1 MTPQEMLE
9 REFGTLPAMIRLHAE
24 QRPGNIALVLG
35 ERCMNYRELDRLIDR
50 IAAGLQRD
58 GVKPGN
64 AIAICAAASL
74 EYAAVFFGALRA
86 GAAVAPLSPS
96 ATPESL
102 LTMLEDCG
110 ALHFFTDAAV
120 KQSLKPLSI
129 PASVQSIVLDGSD
142 SGTSLTRWLPP
153 ENAKPTTIDA
163 DPNGPFNII
172 YSSGTTGTPKGIVQ
186 PNKMRWAHVRRGVFY
201 GYGADAITLVS
212 TPLYSNTTLVSFLP
226 TIALGGTAI
235 LMRKFDVE
243 EFLVLCEKER
253 VTHAMLVPAQ
263 YKRIMEHPSFGKYDL
278 SSFRGKFSTS
288 APFPAAL
295 KAEVLKRW
303 PGGLTDNYGLTEG
316 GGTCV
321 LFAHE
326 FPEKLH
332 TVGKPAP
339 GHDIR
344 LIDEN
349 GKEVAKGEAGEVVGR
364 SAIMMTG
371 YHNRPDLTAAAEW
384 FDAEGNRFLR
394 SGDIGRFDEEGF
406 LTLLDRRKDM
416 IISGGFNIYPSDLE
430 AVLLCHEAVAEAA
443 VVAAP
448 SERWGETPVAF
459 VVLKEGQR
467 RSPEELRE
475 WANRRLG
482 KTQRISEIRLKPE
495 FPRSPIGKVLK
506 RELRGELLLKTR
518 ADPPPAAFAPHP
530 KLKLEK

>member
-9 REFGTLPAMIRLHAE
+9 QEFGTVPAMIRLHAE
-24 QRPGNIALVLG
+24 RQPENIALVLG
-35 ERCMNYRELDRLIDR
+35 ERRMNYRELDHLVDR

-64 AIAICAAASL
+64 AIAICAVASP

-96 ATPESL
+96 ATPESV
-102 LTMLEDCG
+102 LTMLQDCG
-110 ALHFFTDAAV
+110 AKHFFTDAAV
-120 KQSLKPLSI
+120 MQSLRPLSI
-129 PASVQSIVLDGSD
+129 PASVQSIALDNSETG
-142 SGTSLTRWLPP
+142 LAFENWLPP
-153 ENAKPTTIDA
+153 ENAKPAAIDA
-163 DPNGPFNII
+163 DPDGPFNII

-186 PNKMRWAHVRRGVFY
+186 PNSMRWAHVRRGVFY
-201 GYGADAITLVS
+201 GYGADAITMVS

-235 LMRKFDVE
+235 LMRKFGVE
-243 EFLVLCEKER
+243 EFLALCEKER

-263 YKRIMEHPSFGKYDL
+263 YKRIIEHPNFGKYDL
-278 SSFRGKFSTS
+278 SNFRAKFSTS

-295 KAEVLKRW
+295 KTEVLKRW
-303 PGGLTDNYGLTEG
+303 PGGLTDSYGLTEG

-332 TVGKPAP
+332 TVGKPAS

-344 LIDEN
+344 LIDEH

-384 FDAEGNRFLR
+384 FDANGNRFLR
-394 SGDIGRFDEEGF
+394 TGDIGRFDEDGF

-430 AVLLCHEAVAEAA
+430 AVLLRHEAVAEAA

-448 SERWGETPVAF
+448 SEHWGETPVAF
-459 VVLKEGQR
+459 VVLKPGR
-467 RSPEELRE
+467 TLPPEDLRE
-475 WANRRLG
+475 WANRQLG
-482 KTQRISEIRLKPE
+482 KVQRISEIRLKPE
-495 FPRSPIGKVLK
+495 FPRNPIGKVLK
-506 RELRGELLLKTR
+506 RELRGELLLKN
-518 ADPPPAAFAPHP
+518 AG
-530 KLKLEK
+530 